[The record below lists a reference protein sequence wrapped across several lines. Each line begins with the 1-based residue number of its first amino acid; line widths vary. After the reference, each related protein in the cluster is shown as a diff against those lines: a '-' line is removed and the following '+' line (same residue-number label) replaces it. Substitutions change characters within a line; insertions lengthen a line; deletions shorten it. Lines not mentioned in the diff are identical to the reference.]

1 MSEKM
6 SLKSLRD
13 LVVDAEHRL
22 TGKKFCPSCQA
33 MKSEGKMVGEKY
45 KRFQCVDC
53 LNKVS
58 QRLYERKK

>member
-6 SLKSLRD
+6 SLKSMRD
-13 LVVDAEHRL
+13 LVVDAEKRL

-33 MKSEGKMVGEKY
+33 MKSEGKTVGGKY
-45 KRFQCVDC
+45 KRFQCTDC